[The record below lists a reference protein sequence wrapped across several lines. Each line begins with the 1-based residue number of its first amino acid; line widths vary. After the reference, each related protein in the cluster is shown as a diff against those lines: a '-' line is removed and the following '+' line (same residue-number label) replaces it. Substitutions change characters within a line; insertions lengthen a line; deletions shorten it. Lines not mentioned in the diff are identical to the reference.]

1 MKRFRKSIGLTFL
14 AAVIGALATP
24 GVRAQDGTGSLQV
37 QGDAAAVH
45 LDIRKTAIKDVLA
58 RLAGTFDV
66 SFRSR
71 TALDEVRDGTYR
83 GSLRQVIARVL
94 DGYDYA
100 IKQEQSKLDV
110 FIFEK
115 VGEQAVA
122 APQQHPVSSQ
132 RRALASRDAR
142 K

>member
-14 AAVIGALATP
+14 VAAIGALSTQ
-24 GVRAQDGTGSLQV
+24 GVRAQDGNGSLQV

-45 LDIRKTAIKDVLA
+45 LDIHKTTIKDVLT
-58 RLAGTFDV
+58 RLTGTFDV

-71 TALDEVRDGTYR
+71 TALDEVRDGTYQ
-83 GSLRQVIARVL
+83 GTLRQVISRVL
-94 DGYDYA
+94 DGYDFA

-115 VGEQAVA
+115 VGEQAVP

-132 RRALASRDAR
+132 RRAQASRDAR